1 MKILL
6 IEDNRAISKGLVYTL
21 EQNGFEV
28 ALCENA
34 ESTLNSLGGDFD
46 LFIVD
51 VSLPDGNGFELCN
64 EIKRVCETPV
74 IFLTALDDEDSIVK
88 GFDLGA
94 EDYITKPFSSRELL
108 ARIKRIT
115 KKLDKTMAMNFGDIS
130 IDFDK
135 KQVCKNG
142 NPVVLTAL
150 EYRLFAMLAITG
162 LFCCAVAVGI
172 GAGFNAVREST
183 DKKIIAVAEKVREQY
198 PDISEKELA
207 QILNSDTA
215 GIKGDFAKYGIK
227 FDSGW
232 VDIQSGSYATI
243 TIVIATAGVCVFGI
257 LLCVVFIRYCKK
269 QKRQRLEIV
278 KCLEKINNREYDLDL
293 DGSTDDDMSLLK
305 QEIQK
310 TTVMLREY
318 ADNSMREKE
327 ILKNS
332 LADISHQLKTPLTSI
347 LITTENILDDD
358 DMPVGIRRDFVMDIA
373 HNAHSINF
381 LVKSLLTLS
390 MLDSGTV
397 ELKFGDVSVKKI
409 IDECISRTEVLA
421 DIRDVRIEKTV
432 KNDFMLN
439 CDFRWICEAVSNIV
453 KNCIEHTDGG
463 YVRISAE
470 RNSMYSEIT
479 VSDNGCGISPKDL
492 PHIFERFYKAR
503 NSSPSSVGIGLSLA
517 KSIVEKTGGYIT
529 ADSKLGVGS
538 TFKLRFLNVRL
549 R

>member
-1 MKILL
+1 MKST
-6 IEDNRAISKGLVYTL
+6 SKFVTIML
-21 EQNGFEV
+21 
-28 ALCENA
+28 
-34 ESTLNSLGGDFD
+34 
-46 LFIVD
+46 
-51 VSLPDGNGFELCN
+51 
-64 EIKRVCETPV
+64 
-74 IFLTALDDEDSIVK
+74 
-88 GFDLGA
+88 
-94 EDYITKPFSSRELL
+94 
-108 ARIKRIT
+108 
-115 KKLDKTMAMNFGDIS
+115 
-130 IDFDK
+130 
-135 KQVCKNG
+135 
-142 NPVVLTAL
+142 VLTA
-150 EYRLFAMLAITG
+150 
-162 LFCCAVAVGI
+162 LFCCAVAVGV
-172 GAGFNAVREST
+172 GAGFNVVREST
-183 DKKIIAVAEKVREQY
+183 DKKIIAVAEKVREEY

-207 QILNSDTA
+207 KILNSDTT
-215 GIKGDFAKYGIK
+215 GIKGDFTKYGIK
-227 FDSGW
+227 SENGW

-243 TIVIATAGVCVFGI
+243 TIVFATAGVCVFGI
-257 LLCVVFIRYCKK
+257 LLCIVFIGYCKK

-278 KCLEKINNREYDLDL
+278 RCLEKINNREYDLDL

-358 DMPVGIRRDFVMDIA
+358 DMPVEIRRDFVMDIA
-373 HNAHSINF
+373 RNAHSINF

-397 ELKFGDVSVKKI
+397 ELKFKKESVNKI

-432 KNDFMLN
+432 RNDFMLN

-463 YVRISAE
+463 GYVRISAE
-470 RNSMYSEIT
+470 KNSMYSEIII
-479 VSDNGCGISPKDL
+479 SDNGCGISPKDL
-492 PHIFERFYKAR
+492 PHIFERFYKAQ

-529 ADSKLGVGS
+529 VDSTLGVG
-538 TFKLRFLNVRL
+538 TIFRLRFLNVRL

>member
-1 MKILL
+1 MK
-6 IEDNRAISKGLVYTL
+6 NTSK
-21 EQNGFEV
+21 
-28 ALCENA
+28 
-34 ESTLNSLGGDFD
+34 
-46 LFIVD
+46 
-51 VSLPDGNGFELCN
+51 
-64 EIKRVCETPV
+64 
-74 IFLTALDDEDSIVK
+74 FLAV
-88 GFDLGA
+88 
-94 EDYITKPFSSRELL
+94 
-108 ARIKRIT
+108 
-115 KKLDKTMAMNFGDIS
+115 
-130 IDFDK
+130 
-135 KQVCKNG
+135 
-142 NPVVLTAL
+142 
-150 EYRLFAMLAITG
+150 MLAITG

-207 QILNSDTA
+207 QILNSDTED
-215 GIKGDFAKYGIK
+215 IKGDFAKYGIK
-227 FDSGW
+227 SDSGW

-358 DMPVGIRRDFVMDIA
+358 DMPVEIRRDFVMDIA

-397 ELKFGDVSVKKI
+397 ELKFKKESVNKI

-432 KNDFMLN
+432 KNDFSLD

-463 YVRISAE
+463 GYVRISAE
-470 RNSMYSEIT
+470 RNSVYSEIII
-479 VSDNGCGISPKDL
+479 SDNGCGISPKDL
-492 PHIFERFYKAR
+492 PHIFERFYKAQ

-529 ADSKLGVGS
+529 VDSKLGVGS

>member
-1 MKILL
+1 MKST
-6 IEDNRAISKGLVYTL
+6 SK
-21 EQNGFEV
+21 
-28 ALCENA
+28 
-34 ESTLNSLGGDFD
+34 
-46 LFIVD
+46 
-51 VSLPDGNGFELCN
+51 
-64 EIKRVCETPV
+64 
-74 IFLTALDDEDSIVK
+74 FLAV
-88 GFDLGA
+88 
-94 EDYITKPFSSRELL
+94 
-108 ARIKRIT
+108 
-115 KKLDKTMAMNFGDIS
+115 
-130 IDFDK
+130 
-135 KQVCKNG
+135 
-142 NPVVLTAL
+142 
-150 EYRLFAMLAITG
+150 MLAITG

-215 GIKGDFAKYGIK
+215 SIKGDFAKYGIK
-227 FDSGW
+227 SDSGW

-269 QKRQRLEIV
+269 QK
-278 KCLEKINNREYDLDL
+278 
-293 DGSTDDDMSLLK
+293 
-305 QEIQK
+305 IQK

-358 DMPVGIRRDFVMDIA
+358 DMPVEIRRDFVMDIA

-397 ELKFGDVSVKKI
+397 ELKFKKESVNKI

-432 KNDFMLN
+432 KNDFTLN

-479 VSDNGCGISPKDL
+479 ISDNGCGISPKDL

>member
-1 MKILL
+1 MK
-6 IEDNRAISKGLVYTL
+6 NTSK
-21 EQNGFEV
+21 
-28 ALCENA
+28 
-34 ESTLNSLGGDFD
+34 
-46 LFIVD
+46 
-51 VSLPDGNGFELCN
+51 
-64 EIKRVCETPV
+64 
-74 IFLTALDDEDSIVK
+74 FLAV
-88 GFDLGA
+88 
-94 EDYITKPFSSRELL
+94 
-108 ARIKRIT
+108 
-115 KKLDKTMAMNFGDIS
+115 
-130 IDFDK
+130 
-135 KQVCKNG
+135 
-142 NPVVLTAL
+142 
-150 EYRLFAMLAITG
+150 MLAITA
-162 LFCCAVAVGI
+162 LFCCAVAVGV

-183 DKKIIAVAEKVREQY
+183 DKKIIAVAEKVREEY
-198 PDISEKELA
+198 PDISENELA
-207 QILNSDTA
+207 QILNSDTTS
-215 GIKGDFAKYGIK
+215 IKGDFAKYGIK
-227 FDSGW
+227 SDSGW
-232 VDIQSGSYATI
+232 VDIQSSNYATI
-243 TIVIATAGVCVFGI
+243 TIVIATVGVGVFGI
-257 LLCVVFIRYCKK
+257 LLCVVFIRYCKM

-318 ADNSMREKE
+318 ADNSLTEKE

-358 DMPVGIRRDFVMDIA
+358 DMPVEIRRDFVMDIV
-373 HNAHSINF
+373 HNAHAINF

-397 ELKFGDVSVKKI
+397 ELKFKKVSVEKI

-432 KNDFMLN
+432 KNDFKLD

-453 KNCIEHTDGG
+453 KNCIEHTDSGG
-463 YVRISAE
+463 CVRISAKK
-470 RNSMYSEIT
+470 NSMYSEIT
-479 VSDNGCGISPKDL
+479 ISDNGCGISPKDL
-492 PHIFERFYKAR
+492 PHIFERFYKAQ

-529 ADSKLGVGS
+529 ADSELGVGT

-549 R
+549 K

>member
-1 MKILL
+1 MK
-6 IEDNRAISKGLVYTL
+6 NTSK
-21 EQNGFEV
+21 
-28 ALCENA
+28 
-34 ESTLNSLGGDFD
+34 
-46 LFIVD
+46 
-51 VSLPDGNGFELCN
+51 
-64 EIKRVCETPV
+64 
-74 IFLTALDDEDSIVK
+74 FLAV
-88 GFDLGA
+88 
-94 EDYITKPFSSRELL
+94 
-108 ARIKRIT
+108 
-115 KKLDKTMAMNFGDIS
+115 
-130 IDFDK
+130 
-135 KQVCKNG
+135 
-142 NPVVLTAL
+142 
-150 EYRLFAMLAITG
+150 MLAITA
-162 LFCCAVAVGI
+162 LFCCAVAVGV

-183 DKKIIAVAEKVREQY
+183 DKKIIAVAEKVREEY
-198 PDISEKELA
+198 PDISENELA
-207 QILNSDTA
+207 QILNSDTTS
-215 GIKGDFAKYGIK
+215 IKGDFAKYGIK
-227 FDSGW
+227 SDSGW
-232 VDIQSGSYATI
+232 VDIQSSNYATI
-243 TIVIATAGVCVFGI
+243 TIVIATVGVGVFGI
-257 LLCVVFIRYCKK
+257 LLCVVFIRYCKM
-269 QKRQRLEIV
+269 QKKQRLEIV

-318 ADNSMREKE
+318 ADNSMTEKE

-358 DMPVGIRRDFVMDIA
+358 DMPVEIRRDFVMDIV
-373 HNAHSINF
+373 HNAHAINF

-397 ELKFGDVSVKKI
+397 ELKFKKVSVEKI

-432 KNDFMLN
+432 KNDFKLD

-453 KNCIEHTDGG
+453 KNCIEHTDSGG

-479 VSDNGCGISPKDL
+479 ISDNGCGISPKDL
-492 PHIFERFYKAR
+492 PHIFERFYKAH
-503 NSSPSSVGIGLSLA
+503 NSSSSSVGIGLSLA

-529 ADSKLGVGS
+529 ADSELGVGT

-549 R
+549 K

>member
-1 MKILL
+1 MKST
-6 IEDNRAISKGLVYTL
+6 SK
-21 EQNGFEV
+21 
-28 ALCENA
+28 
-34 ESTLNSLGGDFD
+34 
-46 LFIVD
+46 
-51 VSLPDGNGFELCN
+51 
-64 EIKRVCETPV
+64 
-74 IFLTALDDEDSIVK
+74 FLAV
-88 GFDLGA
+88 
-94 EDYITKPFSSRELL
+94 
-108 ARIKRIT
+108 
-115 KKLDKTMAMNFGDIS
+115 
-130 IDFDK
+130 
-135 KQVCKNG
+135 
-142 NPVVLTAL
+142 
-150 EYRLFAMLAITG
+150 MLAITG
-162 LFCCAVAVGI
+162 LFCCAVAVGV

-227 FDSGW
+227 SDSGW

-358 DMPVGIRRDFVMDIA
+358 DMPVEIRRDFVMDIA

-397 ELKFGDVSVKKI
+397 ELKFKKESVNKI

-432 KNDFMLN
+432 KNDFNLN

-463 YVRISAE
+463 YVKISAE
-470 RNSMYSEIT
+470 KNSMYSEIT
-479 VSDNGCGISPKDL
+479 ISDNGCGISPKDL
-492 PHIFERFYKAR
+492 PHIFEMFYKAR

>member
-1 MKILL
+1 MK
-6 IEDNRAISKGLVYTL
+6 NTSK
-21 EQNGFEV
+21 
-28 ALCENA
+28 
-34 ESTLNSLGGDFD
+34 
-46 LFIVD
+46 
-51 VSLPDGNGFELCN
+51 
-64 EIKRVCETPV
+64 
-74 IFLTALDDEDSIVK
+74 FLAV
-88 GFDLGA
+88 
-94 EDYITKPFSSRELL
+94 
-108 ARIKRIT
+108 
-115 KKLDKTMAMNFGDIS
+115 
-130 IDFDK
+130 
-135 KQVCKNG
+135 
-142 NPVVLTAL
+142 
-150 EYRLFAMLAITG
+150 MLAITA
-162 LFCCAVAVGI
+162 LFCCAVAVGV

-183 DKKIIAVAEKVREQY
+183 DKKIIAVAEKVREEY
-198 PDISEKELA
+198 PDISENELA
-207 QILNSDTA
+207 QILNSDTTS
-215 GIKGDFAKYGIK
+215 IKGDFAKYGIK
-227 FDSGW
+227 SDSGW
-232 VDIQSGSYATI
+232 VDIQSSNYATI
-243 TIVIATAGVCVFGI
+243 TIVIATVGVGVFGI
-257 LLCVVFIRYCKK
+257 LLCVVFIRYCKM
-269 QKRQRLEIV
+269 QKKQRLEIV

-318 ADNSMREKE
+318 ADNSMTEKE

-358 DMPVGIRRDFVMDIA
+358 DMPVEIRRDFVMDIV
-373 HNAHSINF
+373 HNAHAINF

-397 ELKFGDVSVKKI
+397 ELKFKKVSVEKI

-432 KNDFMLN
+432 KNDFKLD

-453 KNCIEHTDGG
+453 KNCIEHTDSGG

-479 VSDNGCGISPKDL
+479 ISDNGCGISPKDL
-492 PHIFERFYKAR
+492 PNIFERFYKAQ

-529 ADSKLGVGS
+529 ADSELGVGT

-549 R
+549 K

>member
-1 MKILL
+1 MK
-6 IEDNRAISKGLVYTL
+6 NTSK
-21 EQNGFEV
+21 
-28 ALCENA
+28 
-34 ESTLNSLGGDFD
+34 
-46 LFIVD
+46 
-51 VSLPDGNGFELCN
+51 
-64 EIKRVCETPV
+64 
-74 IFLTALDDEDSIVK
+74 FLAV
-88 GFDLGA
+88 
-94 EDYITKPFSSRELL
+94 
-108 ARIKRIT
+108 
-115 KKLDKTMAMNFGDIS
+115 
-130 IDFDK
+130 
-135 KQVCKNG
+135 
-142 NPVVLTAL
+142 
-150 EYRLFAMLAITG
+150 MLAITG

-215 GIKGDFAKYGIK
+215 GIKGDFAQYGIK

-257 LLCVVFIRYCKK
+257 LLCIVFIRYCKK

-358 DMPVGIRRDFVMDIA
+358 DMPVEIRRDFVMDIA

-397 ELKFGDVSVKKI
+397 ELKFGDVSVEKI

-432 KNDFMLN
+432 KNDFSLD
-439 CDFRWICEAVSNIV
+439 CDFRWICEAV
-453 KNCIEHTDGG
+453 
-463 YVRISAE
+463 
-470 RNSMYSEIT
+470 
-479 VSDNGCGISPKDL
+479 
-492 PHIFERFYKAR
+492 
-503 NSSPSSVGIGLSLA
+503 
-517 KSIVEKTGGYIT
+517 
-529 ADSKLGVGS
+529 
-538 TFKLRFLNVRL
+538 
-549 R
+549 

>member
-1 MKILL
+1 MKST
-6 IEDNRAISKGLVYTL
+6 SK
-21 EQNGFEV
+21 
-28 ALCENA
+28 
-34 ESTLNSLGGDFD
+34 
-46 LFIVD
+46 
-51 VSLPDGNGFELCN
+51 
-64 EIKRVCETPV
+64 
-74 IFLTALDDEDSIVK
+74 FLAV
-88 GFDLGA
+88 
-94 EDYITKPFSSRELL
+94 
-108 ARIKRIT
+108 
-115 KKLDKTMAMNFGDIS
+115 
-130 IDFDK
+130 
-135 KQVCKNG
+135 
-142 NPVVLTAL
+142 
-150 EYRLFAMLAITG
+150 MLAITG

-215 GIKGDFAKYGIK
+215 SIKGDFAKYGIK
-227 FDSGW
+227 SDSGW

-347 LITTENILDDD
+347 LITTENILD
-358 DMPVGIRRDFVMDIA
+358 
-373 HNAHSINF
+373 
-381 LVKSLLTLS
+381 
-390 MLDSGTV
+390 TV
-397 ELKFGDVSVKKI
+397 ELKFKKESVNKI

-432 KNDFMLN
+432 KNDFTLN

-479 VSDNGCGISPKDL
+479 ISDNGCGISPKDL

>member
-1 MKILL
+1 MK
-6 IEDNRAISKGLVYTL
+6 NTSK
-21 EQNGFEV
+21 
-28 ALCENA
+28 
-34 ESTLNSLGGDFD
+34 
-46 LFIVD
+46 
-51 VSLPDGNGFELCN
+51 
-64 EIKRVCETPV
+64 
-74 IFLTALDDEDSIVK
+74 FLAV
-88 GFDLGA
+88 
-94 EDYITKPFSSRELL
+94 
-108 ARIKRIT
+108 
-115 KKLDKTMAMNFGDIS
+115 
-130 IDFDK
+130 
-135 KQVCKNG
+135 
-142 NPVVLTAL
+142 
-150 EYRLFAMLAITG
+150 MLAITG

-183 DKKIIAVAEKVREQY
+183 DKKIIAVVEKVREQY

-227 FDSGW
+227 SDSGW

-257 LLCVVFIRYCKK
+257 LLCIVFIRYCKK

-278 KCLEKINNREYDLDL
+278 KCLEKINN
-293 DGSTDDDMSLLK
+293 
-305 QEIQK
+305 
-310 TTVMLREY
+310 REY

-358 DMPVGIRRDFVMDIA
+358 DMPVEIRRDFVMDIA

-397 ELKFGDVSVKKI
+397 ELKFGDVSVEKI

-463 YVRISAE
+463 YVKISAE
-470 RNSMYSEIT
+470 RNSVYSEIII
-479 VSDNGCGISPKDL
+479 SDNGCGISPKDL